1 VRRDRWIVAGCG
13 FVLLLALASCSE
25 TQLRTIYEEPTIYD
39 QPDALGPTIWTDEF
53 QQRTVE
59 ASDILFVV
67 DDSCSMEDEQEE
79 LAANFDNFIQ
89 SFVGTNLDYHIG
101 VARGDLEPGAA
112 EEWGVLEQL
121 SDGTRWIDAST
132 ADPVSAFNDI
142 ANVGSSG
149 SGECEMGLQSSFA
162 ALTYQS
168 NPGRPNEGFY
178 REDAMLTLVLI
189 SDEIDH
195 WDAGGLF
202 GGNCNGISPTEYI
215 PWFLYSLKGS
225 GNQDK
230 LIFTAI
236 VGDRPGGCS
245 TNDDSAAEGEGY
257 WDVIDGVGGNFLSV
271 CSDDWSGFLTELGY
285 EAAGLKRSFHL
296 RRIPIA
302 ETISVT
308 IDGEE
313 PAAGVWSYSPV
324 TNSIDFPIEHV
335 PDELAMV
342 TVTYQLA
349 EDTGTVV
356 SETGESD
363 E

>member
-1 VRRDRWIVAGCG
+1 MSRRKPA
-13 FVLLLALASCSE
+13 LLLCLAGALLAVVACSD

-79 LAANFDNFIQ
+79 LASNFDSFIQ
-89 SFVGTNLDYHIG
+89 SFSGTNLDYHIG
-101 VARGDLEPGAA
+101 VTRGDLRPNSQT
-112 EEWGVLEQL
+112 EWGILEQL
-121 SDGTRWIDAST
+121 SDGSRWIDSDT
-132 ADPVSAFNDI
+132 ADPISSFNDI
-142 ANVGSSG
+142 ANVGSGG
-149 SGECEMGLQSSFA
+149 SGECEMGLQSSFS
-162 ALTYQS
+162 ALTYQL

-178 REDAMLTLVLI
+178 RQEALLTLVLI

-195 WDAGGLF
+195 WDASMPFSGA
-202 GGNCNGISPTEYI
+202 CEGISPTEYI

-230 LIFTAI
+230 VIFTAI

-245 TNDDSAAEGEGY
+245 TSDDSADEGEGY
-257 WDVIDGVGGNFLSV
+257 WEVIDGVGGHFLSI

-296 RRIPIA
+296 RRIPI
-302 ETISVT
+302 EDTLVVT
-308 IDGEE
+308 IDGVE
-313 PAAGVWSYSPV
+313 PEDGIWTYDQI
-324 TNSIDFPIEHV
+324 TNSINFPIEHV
-335 PDELAMV
+335 PEELALV
-342 TVTYQLA
+342 AVTYQLA
-349 EDTGTVV
+349 EDTGTIV
-356 SETGESD
+356 TDGD
-363 E
+363 